1 MLNKAQRTDSYAIWN
16 RFVYGGKCPIPLDI
30 RIIAA
35 SSECMEAE
43 MAAGNFL
50 APLYYRLN
58 VVRLAI
64 PSLRQRKADI
74 PILVAYFIEKMN
86 AGFNRS
92 IKRLSTEAMNVMAA
106 YGWPGNVRELK
117 NCLERA
123 LNFCTGE
130 TITNDDLFDDLPC
143 QADCDPAPGETLD
156 DLTRKSMIDALQ
168 QFGNVKQAARS
179 LNIPLATFYRKL
191 KKYGISSRKERGRN
205 GS

>member
-1 MLNKAQRTDSYAIWN
+1 MRNETQQRHKRLPGLAGGGTIFLDEIHTMDKATQMKILRVIEDRQVTRI
-16 RFVYGGKCPIPLDI
+16 GGKSPIPLDI

-35 SSECMEAE
+35 SSEKMDAE

-58 VVRLAI
+58 VVKLAI

-86 AGFNRS
+86 ARFDRS
-92 IKRLSTEAMNVMAA
+92 IKKVSPEAMNVMAA

-123 LNFCTGE
+123 FNE
-130 TITNDDLFDDLPC
+130 H
-143 QADCDPAPGETLD
+143 PAGHILSEIEKIRHFLE
-156 DLTRKSMIDALQ
+156 
-168 QFGNVKQAARS
+168 
-179 LNIPLATFYRKL
+179 
-191 KKYGISSRKERGRN
+191 ERAWP
-205 GS
+205 